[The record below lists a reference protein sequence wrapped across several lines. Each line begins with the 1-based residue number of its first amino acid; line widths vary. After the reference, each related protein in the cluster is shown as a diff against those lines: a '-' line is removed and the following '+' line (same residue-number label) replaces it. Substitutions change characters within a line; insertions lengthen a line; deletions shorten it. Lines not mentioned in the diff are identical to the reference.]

1 MRLFRELKRRKVLHT
16 LSLYV
21 VGCWVALQV
30 VEVLSEAGL
39 PPQTM
44 RHLLIAMS
52 AGFPFVL
59 FAAWFYDI
67 SAEGVTRTPAAAPDE
82 ALPQPNLGDHALMAG
97 LIAVIA
103 LNFYVLSSPP
113 PDATPATGGPEQRTL
128 VVMAFEDVGA
138 KQSAEQVG
146 QVIAA
151 ELRDEFTRVAG
162 LKVLGAETSRAIQL
176 AGDTRDE
183 VATELGVTSI
193 LTGAVALNDG
203 TLEFQVELVKLPVG
217 NTIWRTETQGDV
229 REGVELQESI
239 VEGVLEAIM
248 PSASAS
254 PSATHAPR
262 IGPDECRD
270 VYELYL
276 RAKNANSRER
286 RNELLRE
293 AVRVD
298 ADCSVAWEAI
308 AVNSIDYTVEGFA
321 KADAAARRALDLN
334 DSLSEAWTVLAEIA
348 EEKGDWGESEQHFLR
363 ALYVD
368 PTDIRANMMYGEA
381 LMARGRGRDALRYSL
396 EAYRYEPAAS
406 SNNWRVSLSAIY
418 ANEGDLAVKHS
429 LNYKDLHT
437 NPWYDGW
444 IELAE
449 GHLLAGRTEEAI
461 SILEDHPDVIPEW
474 AIRCVRARNEPGL
487 SAGLLEFLADVAAQ
501 VENDEIEVDVETVWQ
516 VFRCAMW
523 LGENDLI
530 FHLLDSGDH
539 PTEQR
544 WFAFF
549 HPEAGALRQ
558 DPRFRQRVVDSG
570 LLDYWREWGWADY
583 CRPDGDSFVCD

>member
-30 VEVLSEAGL
+30 VEVLSGAGL

-52 AGFPFVL
+52 IGFPMVL
-59 FAAWFYDI
+59 VVAWFYDV
-67 SAEGVTRTPAAAPDE
+67 SAEGVTRTPAAAPGE
-82 ALPQPNLGDHALMAG
+82 VLPQPNLGDHALMAG

-113 PDATPATGGPEQRTL
+113 PNAELAPAGPEQRAL
-128 VVMAFEDVGA
+128 VVIDFEDVGA
-138 KQSAEQVG
+138 ENDDEQIG

-151 ELRDEFTRVAG
+151 ELRNELTRVAG
-162 LKVLGAETSRAIQL
+162 LKVLGVETSRAIQL
-176 AGDTRDE
+176 AGDARDT
-183 VATELGVTSI
+183 VAAELGVTSI
-193 LTGAVALNDG
+193 LTGDVSLSDDS
-203 TLEFQVELVKLPVG
+203 LELRAELVKLPVG
-217 NTIWRTETQGDV
+217 NTIWRAEKRGDV
-229 REGVELQESI
+229 RDGVELQKS
-239 VEGVLEAIM
+239 VVDAVLEAIM

-254 PSATHAPR
+254 PSTTHAPR

-293 AVRVD
+293 VVRVD
-298 ADCSVAWEAI
+298 ANCAVAWEAI

-334 DSLSEAWTVLAEIA
+334 DSLSEAWTVLGEIA
-348 EEKGDWGESEQHFLR
+348 EERGNWGESEQHFLR

-368 PTDIRANMMYGEA
+368 PTNIRANIMYGEA
-381 LMARGRGRDALRYSL
+381 LMARGRVRDALRYSL
-396 EAYRYEPAAS
+396 EAYRYEPAS
-406 SNNWRVSLSAIY
+406 SSTNWRVSLSAIY
-418 ANEGDLAVKHS
+418 ANDGDLAVSHA

-444 IELAE
+444 GELAE
-449 GHLLAGRTEEAI
+449 GHLLEGRIEQAVT
-461 SILEDHPDVIPEW
+461 ILEEHPDSVPEW
-474 AIRCVRARNEPGL
+474 ALRCVRARNEPGL
-487 SAGLLEFLADVAAQ
+487 KAGLPDVLAGVVAQ
-501 VENDEIEVDVETVWQ
+501 VENDEIDAKVIAWWYALL
-516 VFRCAMW
+516 CAMW
-523 LGENDLI
+523 LEENDVV
-530 FHLLDSGDH
+530 FHVLDSGNY
-539 PTEQR
+539 PTEQK
-544 WFAFF
+544 WILFF
-549 HPEAGALRQ
+549 HPGAGALRQ

-570 LLDYWREWGWADY
+570 LLDYWREWGWSDY
-583 CRPDGDSFVCD
+583 CRPDGESFVCD